1 MTGRTSLAVAGF
13 FQGIPRIL
21 QAFANGA
28 FGGLRTV
35 FDGFACSFCT
45 MLNRLPRFGRG
56 FLYSLAGLF
65 DWTLILSAQ
74 NQWSAN
80 G

>member
-13 FQGIPRIL
+13 FECISCIL

-28 FGGLRTV
+28 FGGLGPM
-35 FDGFACSFCT
+35 FDSFACGFCT

-56 FLYSLAGLF
+56 FLNRLASFF
-65 DWTLILSAQ
+65 DWPLILSAQ
-74 NQWSAN
+74 NKRSAK
-80 G
+80 

>member
-13 FQGIPRIL
+13 FECISCIL

-28 FGGLRTV
+28 FGGLRPM
-35 FDGFACSFCT
+35 FDGVARGFCT

-56 FLYSLAGLF
+56 FLYGLAGLL
-65 DWTLILSAQ
+65 DRTLILSAQ
-74 NQWSAN
+74 NQRSAN
-80 G
+80 

>member
-13 FQGIPRIL
+13 FECISRIL

-28 FGGLRTV
+28 FGGLRPM
-35 FDGFACSFCT
+35 FDGIARGFCT

-56 FLYSLAGLF
+56 FLNGLASFF
-65 DWTLILSAQ
+65 DWPLILCAQ
-74 NQWSAN
+74 NEWSAK
-80 G
+80 

>member
-13 FQGIPRIL
+13 FECISRIL

-28 FGGLRTV
+28 FGGLRPM
-35 FDGFACSFCT
+35 FDGFACGFCT

-56 FLYSLAGLF
+56 FLYGLAGLF

-74 NQWSAN
+74 NQRSAK
-80 G
+80 

>member
-1 MTGRTSLAVAGF
+1 MTGRTRLAVAGF
-13 FQGIPRIL
+13 FEGISRVL

-28 FGGLRTV
+28 FGRLRPV
-35 FDGFACSFCT
+35 FDGFACGFCT

-56 FLYSLAGLF
+56 FLYGLAGLF

-74 NQWSAN
+74 NQRNAN
-80 G
+80 

>member
-13 FQGIPRIL
+13 FECISRIL

-28 FGGLRTV
+28 FGGLCPM
-35 FDGFACSFCT
+35 FDGFACGFSTIF
-45 MLNRLPRFGRG
+45 NRLPRFSRG
-56 FLYSLAGLF
+56 FLYGLASLL

-74 NQWSAN
+74 NQRSAK
-80 G
+80 

>member
-13 FQGIPRIL
+13 LECISRIL
-21 QAFANGA
+21 QSFANGT
-28 FGGLRTV
+28 FGGLRPM
-35 FDGFACSFCT
+35 FDGFAGGFCT

-56 FLYSLAGLF
+56 FLYGLAGLF

-74 NQWSAN
+74 NQRNAN
-80 G
+80 

>member
-13 FQGIPRIL
+13 FECISCIL

-28 FGGLRTV
+28 FGGLGPML
-35 FDGFACSFCT
+35 DSFACGFCT

-56 FLYSLAGLF
+56 FLYGLAGLF
-65 DWTLILSAQ
+65 DRTLILSAQ
-74 NQWSAN
+74 NQRSAN
-80 G
+80 